1 MEMVGKELNKS
12 FIAHA
17 PIGIK
22 ITHCSL
28 FNSMVDSDLV
38 QLKHDILFPNN
49 SPAMAPQPLL
59 PLSAPSPLMPFTSIG
74 LPKLSGQVLQL
85 SRLTVDDMRLLDL
98 SGLCPLKFSAAE
110 TLLSTTA
117 TDCWAS
123 LAPYLANVVCCPQFH
138 ATLVILIGQ
147 SSINTRKL
155 ALNVT
160 QAEHCLSD
168 IEQILGGQGANE
180 NLHNICSISPSNLTK
195 ASCPVEDVSEFER
208 ILDTSL
214 LFAACKKID
223 AVDECC
229 NQVCQNA
236 ISNAATKIALKSKS
250 EALVLPEHSSMISDC
265 KNIILRWLASKVE
278 PSSANT
284 VLRGLSSCN
293 MNKVCPLDFPNM
305 SNISKECGN
314 MTSNQIACC
323 GAMDNYMSRLQ
334 EQSFITNLQ
343 ALNCA
348 ALLGKKLQNS
358 NVSGNVYSLCHINLK
373 DFSLQDS
380 GCLLPSLPSDVTYD
394 SSSGIGF
401 LCDLNDN
408 VAAPWPSTPFVPAS
422 SCNQTTK
429 LPALPKATSAQSG
442 KESLTS
448 EKSID
453 VLVFKVKIHAMNN

>member
-1 MEMVGKELNKS
+1 LKK
-12 FIAHA
+12 
-17 PIGIK
+17 
-22 ITHCSL
+22 THCSP
-28 FNSMVDSDLV
+28 FNSVVDSDLV
-38 QLKHDILFPNN
+38 ELKHDILFPSN
-49 SPAMAPQPLL
+49 SSAKAPQPLL
-59 PLSAPSPLMPFTSIG
+59 PLLAPSPLMPFTSIG
-74 LPKLSGQVLQL
+74 LPKLSG
-85 SRLTVDDMRLLDL
+85 
-98 SGLCPLKFSAAE
+98 LCPLKFSVAE

-147 SSINTRKL
+147 SSINSRKL

-168 IEQILGGQGANE
+168 IEQILEGQGANE

-195 ASCPVEDVSEFER
+195 ASCPVEDVNEFER
-208 ILDTSL
+208 ILDTSI

-236 ISNAATKIALKSKS
+236 ISDAATKIALKSNS
-250 EALVLPEHSSMISDC
+250 EALSLPEHSSMISDC
-265 KNIILRWLASKVE
+265 KKIILRWLASKVE

-323 GAMDNYMSRLQ
+323 RAMGNYMSRLQ

-373 DFSLQDS
+373 DFSLQGQCCPLPLKFKLIQSIIASDS

-394 SSSGIGF
+394 NSSGIGF

-408 VAAPWPSTPFVPAS
+408 VAAPWPSTPFIPAS

-429 LPALPKATSAQSG
+429 LPALPKATSAQSS
-442 KESLTS
+442 K
-448 EKSID
+448 KS
-453 VLVFKVKIHAMNN
+453 FNFRE

>member
-1 MEMVGKELNKS
+1 
-12 FIAHA
+12 
-17 PIGIK
+17 
-22 ITHCSL
+22 
-28 FNSMVDSDLV
+28 
-38 QLKHDILFPNN
+38 
-49 SPAMAPQPLL
+49 
-59 PLSAPSPLMPFTSIG
+59 
-74 LPKLSGQVLQL
+74 
-85 SRLTVDDMRLLDL
+85 MRLLDL

-147 SSINTRKL
+147 SSINSRKL

-168 IEQILGGQGANE
+168 IEQILERQGANE

-195 ASCPVEDVSEFER
+195 SSCPVDDVSEFER
-208 ILDTSL
+208 ILDTSI

-236 ISNAATKIALKSKS
+236 ISDAATKIALKSNS
-250 EALVLPEHSSMISDC
+250 EALVLPEHLSMISDC

-278 PSSANT
+278 RSSANT

-293 MNKVCPLDFPNM
+293 VNKVCPLDFPNM

-323 GAMDNYMSRLQ
+323 GAMDNRAELHNQLAGLELRCIAWQ
-334 EQSFITNLQ
+334 E
-343 ALNCA
+343 
-348 ALLGKKLQNS
+348 NS

-394 SSSGIGF
+394 NSSGIGF
-401 LCDLNDN
+401 VCDLNDN
-408 VAAPWPSTPFVPAS
+408 VAAPWPYTPFVPAS

-453 VLVFKVKIHAMNN
+453 ALVFKVEIHAINN